1 MRYLRHA
8 YQAPGQQQAALA
20 LPTATSTATAL
31 TDLAILQPWPAELA
45 QQMQAVRAIVSQAAA
60 PVTVDQVAARFRRT
74 RPERVRPLL
83 DTLTALALVRPTP
96 EGAYAG

>member
-1 MRYLRHA
+1 
-8 YQAPGQQQAALA
+8 
-20 LPTATSTATAL
+20 
-31 TDLAILQPWPAELA
+31 
-45 QQMQAVRAIVSQAAA
+45 MQAVRAVVAQAAA
-60 PVTVDQVAARFRRT
+60 PMTVDQVAARFRRT